1 MNSQL
6 LQQACLLDIDEQIE
20 LVEAIWNNIVNHNTT
35 PALIEAQKTELD
47 NRLND
52 YLNNPND
59 VLSWQ
64 EIKTHLT
71 PKHVFKE
78 TPC

>member
-1 MNSQL
+1 MNPQL

-20 LVEAIWNNIVNHNTT
+20 LVEAIWNNIVNFNTT

-52 YLNNPND
+52 YLTNPND

-64 EIKTHLT
+64 EVKANLT
-71 PKHVFKE
+71 QNTFF
-78 TPC
+78 